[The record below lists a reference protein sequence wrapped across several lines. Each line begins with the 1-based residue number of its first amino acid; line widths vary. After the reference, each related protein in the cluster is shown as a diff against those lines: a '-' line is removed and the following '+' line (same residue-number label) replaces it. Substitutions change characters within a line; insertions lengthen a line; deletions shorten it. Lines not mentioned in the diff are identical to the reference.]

1 MSTLTNDPYV
11 KALCRGADTSGTVQ
25 YYEKRMAESPSYTVA
40 EVDYQ
45 QFRIYGYQSP
55 RTWSQWGA
63 KKLSHLV
70 GPALNGIQIPFHL
83 FKGITTGPCLG
94 TFRKDMYHVGTDFQ
108 RIWGNV
114 KGLAW
119 LPRGEHEL
127 ASADF
132 HDKCYDMMRHRTR
145 NESSKTVISQKRLD
159 LMGSGTAYIGLT
171 QEELDKVPPRDIP
184 DVVKSLNSERLYVLK
199 FSEDQLKAI
208 PLESLSQVQI
218 HGLFPPFN
226 LSKGENSSA
235 LFSELLARQRKGE
248 KQKQKVAFERLRVF
262 SFVELEAIKD
272 KLPPECLELHRVAMA
287 YNDLKRLGLT
297 KQLFDHNTPEIIVQ
311 ALLMESLEE
320 TIQRLHTMEL
330 ELLHKLL
337 PHLTLEILIKLDDK
351 TLNTLDFSNLTQIQL
366 DQIFD
371 TRQKSAKQPFI
382 NRLTAEQINAVI
394 PRLEVIQ
401 IQTFELSNAQLKQLD
416 LKTLSLRQLQALLPL
431 NHLSEFGGDSVN
443 VAMQKKFAEKQLMVL
458 QRMNAFEKK
467 AQQDVIK
474 EKLPELWDLYQA
486 WKTNDTSNPQVSALD
501 HLMKVVIEMPKKPEK
516 KPELDPESLT
526 EVTDKMP
533 DTLFGKIHY
542 YALAFLTHVWNG
554 LCFVTRIVTYPIWKP
569 YTVIKGYFSAKESVE
584 PKDDKV

>member
-1 MSTLTNDPYV
+1 M
-11 KALCRGADTSGTVQ
+11 
-25 YYEKRMAESPSYTVA
+25 
-40 EVDYQ
+40 
-45 QFRIYGYQSP
+45 
-55 RTWSQWGA
+55 
-63 KKLSHLV
+63 
-70 GPALNGIQIPFHL
+70 
-83 FKGITTGPCLG
+83 
-94 TFRKDMYHVGTDFQ
+94 
-108 RIWGNV
+108 
-114 KGLAW
+114 
-119 LPRGEHEL
+119 
-127 ASADF
+127 
-132 HDKCYDMMRHRTR
+132 
-145 NESSKTVISQKRLD
+145 
-159 LMGSGTAYIGLT
+159 
-171 QEELDKVPPRDIP
+171 
-184 DVVKSLNSERLYVLK
+184 
-199 FSEDQLKAI
+199 
-208 PLESLSQVQI
+208 
-218 HGLFPPFN
+218 FPPFN
-226 LSKGENSSA
+226 LSKGENSNA
-235 LFSELLARQRKGE
+235 LFSELLTRQKKGE

-371 TRQKSAKQPFI
+371 TRQKTAKHPFI
-382 NRLTAEQINAVI
+382 NRLTAEQINTVI

-501 HLMKVVIEMPKKPEK
+501 HLMKVVIEMPKKTEK

-569 YTVIKGYFSAKESVE
+569 YTVVKGYFTAKNSVE
-584 PKDDKV
+584 PKDDKG

>member
-11 KALCRGADTSGTVQ
+11 KALCRGADTSGVVH
-25 YYEKRMAESPSYTVA
+25 YYEKTMAESPSYSVA

-45 QFRIYGYQSP
+45 QFRTYGYQSP
-55 RTWSQWGA
+55 RTFGDWGL
-63 KKLSHLV
+63 KKLTHLV
-70 GPALNGIQIPFHL
+70 GPVVNGVKIPIHL
-83 FKGITTGPCLG
+83 VKGLTVGPCLG

-108 RIWGNV
+108 RMWGNV

-132 HDKCYDMMRHRTR
+132 HDKCYEMMRHIPSKD
-145 NESSKTVISQKRLD
+145 SSKTVISQKRLD
-159 LMGSGTAYIGLT
+159 QMGSGIAYVGLT
-171 QEELDKVPPRDIP
+171 QEELDKTPLSDIP
-184 DVVKSLNSERLYVLK
+184 DIVKGLDSERLYVLK
-199 FSEDQLKAI
+199 FSEDQLRAI
-208 PLESLSQVQI
+208 PLQSLSQVQI

-226 LSKGENSSA
+226 LAKGKNSKS
-235 LFSELLARQRKGE
+235 LFSELLERQRKGE

-262 SFVELEAIKD
+262 SFVELEAIKG

-297 KQLFDHNTPEIIVQ
+297 KQLFDHNDPKIIVQ

-320 TIQRLHTMEL
+320 TIQRLHAMEL

-351 TLNTLDFSNLTQIQL
+351 TLHTLDFSHLTQIQL

-371 TRQKSAKQPFI
+371 TTQKKVKQPFI
-382 NRLTAEQINAVI
+382 NRLTAIQINAVMS
-394 PRLEVIQ
+394 RLEVIQ
-401 IQTFELSNAQLKQLD
+401 IQTLEFSNEQLKQLD
-416 LKTLSLRQLQALLPL
+416 LSKLSLRQLQALLPL
-431 NHLSEFGGDSVN
+431 NHLSEFGGDSIN
-443 VAMQKKFAEKQLMVL
+443 VAMQKRLAEKQLVVL
-458 QRMNAFEKK
+458 KRMNAFEKE
-467 AQQDVIK
+467 AQQAVIK
-474 EKLPELWDLYQA
+474 EKLPELWALYEA
-486 WKTNDTSNPQVSALD
+486 WKSNDTSNAQVSALD

-526 EVTDKMP
+526 EITDKAP

-554 LCFVTRIVTYPIWKP
+554 ICIVTRVVTYPVWKP
-569 YTVIKGYFSAKESVE
+569 YTLAKSYFEKEPVE
-584 PKDDKV
+584 SKDDIA